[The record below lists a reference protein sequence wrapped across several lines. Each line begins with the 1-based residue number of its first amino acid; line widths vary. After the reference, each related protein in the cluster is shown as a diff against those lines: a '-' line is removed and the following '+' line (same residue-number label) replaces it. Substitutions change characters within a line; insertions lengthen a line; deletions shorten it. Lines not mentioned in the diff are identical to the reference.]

1 MKTRL
6 FSIGFLVWL
15 TALLAVTKPVLAKSY
30 IAYISDSTS
39 SSVIYWLA
47 KEAGIFKNMGWIWIR
62 SLSTA
67 AFAEFKSL
75 IAGDLGYSG
84 AVGTAVIN
92 ANLAQR
98 TSPSFRAR

>member
-1 MKTRL
+1 MLTKRL
-6 FSIGFLVWL
+6 LFAASLLF
-15 TALLAVTKPVLAKSY
+15 ALVLAPIRSVAGRNY

-47 KEAGIFKNMGWIWIR
+47 KEAGIFKKHGLDLDTIFINGSVRGIQ
-62 SLSTA
+62 
-67 AFAEFKSL
+67 SL

-92 ANLAQR
+92 ANLSGR
-98 TSPSFRAR
+98 TSLSFRAR